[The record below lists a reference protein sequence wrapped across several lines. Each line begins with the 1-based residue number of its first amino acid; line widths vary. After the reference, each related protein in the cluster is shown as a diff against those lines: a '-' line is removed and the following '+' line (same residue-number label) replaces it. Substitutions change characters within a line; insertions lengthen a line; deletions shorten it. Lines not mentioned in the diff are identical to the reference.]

1 MRLRGL
7 RILARSIVQTHLE
20 SLNEKPVEE
29 ESEAVGPGMLPMQV
43 RTGRMASMSGKSPP
57 VKARLN
63 AVALW
68 DLLHRLNLSK
78 NEVAELCGLNSNYLS
93 QVVNGRRNA
102 SAAARRHLQDV
113 LGSVSMS
120 CSSWRVAM
128 RARTHLPPHLTF
140 GASLLPEDFPQ
151 RLNRLKRASGLSWD
165 GMAAC
170 LGVDPRQL
178 QRWRQGTAPCGDAL
192 FAIFRLAVRV
202 PGGLYLMLPEDINTP
217 GQAGGGQGWFTD
229 L

>member
-1 MRLRGL
+1 
-7 RILARSIVQTHLE
+7 
-20 SLNEKPVEE
+20 
-29 ESEAVGPGMLPMQV
+29 
-43 RTGRMASMSGKSPP
+43 
-57 VKARLN
+57 
-63 AVALW
+63 
-68 DLLHRLNLSK
+68 
-78 NEVAELCGLNSNYLS
+78 
-93 QVVNGRRNA
+93 
-102 SAAARRHLQDV
+102 
-113 LGSVSMS
+113 
-120 CSSWRVAM
+120 M
-128 RARTHLPPHLTF
+128 RARAHLPPHLTF

-202 PGGLYLMLPEDINTP
+202 PGGLYLLLPEDLTPP
-217 GQAGGGQGWFTD
+217 GQAGGVQGRFTD